1 MILIQKVSPRILNL
15 ESRRFGIQKVS
26 LRILNLESRR
36 CKSRRG
42 IWIQK
47 VSPRILNLESWIQE
61 SSLERSWIQ
70 KVSPRILNLESRKL
84 CKVCKVLNIKC
95 AYLVCRRPYKKKHG
109 YPAQNTECL
118 VCHVSAQECCDITPI
133 CARASQAPGLHPGYL
148 RDIQC
153 AYWFILH
160 AYLFCYHP

>member
-1 MILIQKVSPRILNL
+1 MHIGSFFMHIFSATTHRKNLPCLSTSKHYMSCLPRLSP
-15 ESRRFGIQKVS
+15 GM
-26 LRILNLESRR
+26 LRHHTYMRTSFSGTWVAPGL
-36 CKSRRG
+36 
-42 IWIQK
+42 
-47 VSPRILNLESWIQE
+47 
-61 SSLERSWIQ
+61 LERHTMC
-70 KVSPRILNLESRKL
+70 ILVHSSCISFLLPPIEKKT
-84 CKVCKVLNIKC
+84 CH
-95 AYLVCRRPYKKKHG
+95 AYPPQSTK
-109 YPAQNTECL
+109 CL